1 MTFRLSTKESGISIN
16 AFPLLTHSQRIYG
29 TLVETY
35 GPYPRD
41 YMSECRYSKWYVPI
55 LLRHAKFVNG
65 GSWKK
70 WDKGTGPL
78 SQLGTMGTMGT
89 VLLVHKTKRTV
100 PVVPIYHTPQQNP
113 STHVRNARSHLE
125 KSIQLGCG

>member
-29 TLVETY
+29 ALVETY

-65 GSWKK
+65 GSWKLGQG
-70 WDKGTGPL
+70 DRSLVPTSGYHGDGSPGP
-78 SQLGTMGTMGT
+78 
-89 VLLVHKTKRTV
+89 
-100 PVVPIYHTPQQNP
+100 
-113 STHVRNARSHLE
+113 
-125 KSIQLGCG
+125 

>member
-1 MTFRLSTKESGISIN
+1 MSESMTFRLSTKESGISIN

-55 LLRHAKFVNG
+55 LLRESKFVNG

-70 WDKGTGPL
+70 RGPWGRF
-78 SQLGTMGTMGT
+78 SWSI
-89 VLLVHKTKRTV
+89 KPRE
-100 PVVPIYHTPQQNP
+100 P
-113 STHVRNARSHLE
+113 SLWFLREKVSERCSHRHFGIESVKKCL
-125 KSIQLGCG
+125 